1 MKMLDRKGQ
10 ELVESMAESRVPREN
25 LKKIMEINLQKYF
38 YNEYIFYNFLCIYNL
53 IVY

>member
-25 LKKIMEINLQKYF
+25 WKKIMEINLQKYF
-38 YNEYIFYNFLCIYNL
+38 YNEYIYLHNSFMNKKIIL
-53 IVY
+53 